1 MFPAWGRVIVR
12 CMPFVVVALLLGACA
27 RDPYVSTTANTIS
40 SGEWKIERQADRITG
55 SAIASALLMTKNSSH
70 SGEDFPKPAQLQ
82 LTCFERNPLVR
93 FSFEFKIGSDKNSA
107 LGYRFDD
114 KPGRDDVASRIL
126 LGYTVLVIEDKA
138 AVAQFIDELVNSSTL
153 YVRIRSLNSGRTT
166 AEFRVAGAAA
176 AVQAALADCPGSQ
189 NPQRRTS

>member
-1 MFPAWGRVIVR
+1 VRWVAIVGI
-12 CMPFVVVALLLGACA
+12 ALALSACA
-27 RDPYVSTTANTIS
+27 RDPYVSTTANTVS
-40 SGEWKIERQADRITG
+40 SGEWKIERQTDRVTG

-70 SGEDFPKPAQLQ
+70 SGEDFAKPAQLQ

-114 KPGRDDVASRIL
+114 KPGRDNVESRIL
-126 LGYTVLVIEDKA
+126 LGYTVIVIEDKA
-138 AVAQFIDELVNSSTL
+138 MVAQFVDELVSSNML
-153 YVRIRSLNSGRTT
+153 YLRIRSLNAGRTT

-176 AVQAALADCPGSQ
+176 AVQAALAECPVAA
-189 NPQRRTS
+189 PQKRTS